1 MHLQIKSKNLVHEH
15 TPFSVLKSYFDD
27 VEFIDDVAEMLK
39 WDTAH
44 GQEGVE
50 YDISPEME
58 YLLIGFTS
66 YEHEHF
72 VIKPKETPKTQ
83 YIYLS
88 IPNPFESLSYRIS
101 IGKFTAWGNPDTL

>member
-1 MHLQIKSKNLVHEH
+1 MLLNISIDKVED
-15 TPFSVLKSYFDD
+15 FDD
-27 VEFIDDVAEMLK
+27 VEFIDEVAEMLK

-66 YEHEHF
+66 YST
-72 VIKPKETPKTQ
+72 KNK
-83 YIYLS
+83 
-88 IPNPFESLSYRIS
+88 
-101 IGKFTAWGNPDTL
+101 